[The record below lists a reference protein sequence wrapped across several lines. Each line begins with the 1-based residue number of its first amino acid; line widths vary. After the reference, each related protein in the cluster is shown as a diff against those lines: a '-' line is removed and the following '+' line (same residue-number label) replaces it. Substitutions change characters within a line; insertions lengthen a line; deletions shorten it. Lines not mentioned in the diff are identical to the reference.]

1 MGPRYAADTSVS
13 VERSKAQIEQLIVA
27 YGADQYIAGWTDDA
41 TAAGPD
47 STSVVQFRAHGR
59 LIRFVLPLPRRDA
72 REVTHTE
79 TGRQRT
85 KAQALKAWEQL
96 CRARWRGLLLAIKA
110 KLEAVETG
118 LSTFEQEFLPHT
130 VLPNG
135 ETVADWLLPQLEEGI
150 AAGTMPVDLDD
161 VPALGPR
168 RGRGPLALG
177 PGT

>member
-1 MGPRYAADTSVS
+1 MPPRYAADTSVS
-13 VERSKAQIEQLIVA
+13 VERSKAQIEQLVVA
-27 YGADQYIAGWTDDA
+27 YGADQYIAGWSDDA
-41 TAAGPD
+41 TVAGPD

-59 LIRFVLPLPRRDA
+59 LIRFVLPLPRRDG
-72 REVTHTE
+72 RDITHTE

-85 KAQALKAWEQL
+85 RAQAIKAWEQV

-135 ETVADWLLPQLEEGI
+135 QTVGDWLLPQLEEGYEANVMPADLATV
-150 AAGTMPVDLDD
+150 AALP
-161 VPALGPR
+161 PR
-168 RGRGPLALG
+168 KGPLALG